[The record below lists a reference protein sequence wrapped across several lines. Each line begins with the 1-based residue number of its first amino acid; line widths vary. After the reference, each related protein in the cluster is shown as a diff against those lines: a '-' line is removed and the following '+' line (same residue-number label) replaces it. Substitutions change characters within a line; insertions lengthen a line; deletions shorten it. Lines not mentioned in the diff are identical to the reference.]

1 LKRLAA
7 DRLDALAADVAARA
21 LLRLQAATRADRVL
35 RDVASDV
42 TPDNEIVDGSGSS
55 DLEEP
60 MYRWISSKPYP
71 HHDRW
76 RVWFKTLDGERSY
89 QTFETLADAHSFVS
103 TGARRTLRGGGH
115 PVADLLERYL
125 ESRADLKASSIR
137 TLRFRLG
144 ALFQQRRAMPVEAFP
159 WAKAWK
165 QYVSVQSVDSQ
176 HGVVGAL
183 RGFLSYC
190 RAAGLLKKAPDLPSI
205 RGRKRRGKAQLRIDE
220 ARKLVAE
227 ALRAGD
233 PLALAA
239 ATMVLTGLRPG
250 EVMALKVRDCDDGGA
265 VLWVESGKTAAA
277 RRAVE
282 VAAELRPFLVGV
294 TAARPA
300 FDPLFEHQPRR
311 KRAAQ
316 DQLKSRTDAL
326 LRRLRTLCAEAK
338 VPAVVPHS
346 LRGLHATLAS
356 GFGATSHAVA
366 AALGHTSFVVTAR
379 HYVDR
384 NTLEQARSRRS
395 REVLRGN
402 CHPES
407 VTAAAKTA

>member
-1 LKRLAA
+1 
-7 DRLDALAADVAARA
+7 
-21 LLRLQAATRADRVL
+21 
-35 RDVASDV
+35 
-42 TPDNEIVDGSGSS
+42 
-55 DLEEP
+55 

-76 RVWFKTLDGERSY
+76 RVWFKTLEGQRSY
-89 QTFETLADAHSFVS
+89 QTFDTLADANSFVT
-103 TGARRTLRGGGH
+103 TGARRILRGGGH
-115 PVADLLERYL
+115 PVADLLDRYL
-125 ESRADLKASSIR
+125 ESRADLKASTIR

-144 ALFQQRRAMPVEAFP
+144 ALFQQRRAMPVEVFP
-159 WAKAWK
+159 WAKAWN
-165 QYVSVQSVDSQ
+165 QYVAVQSVDSQ

-190 RAAGLLKKAPDLPSI
+190 RTAGLLKKAPDPPSI
-205 RGRKRRGKAQLRIDE
+205 KGRKRRGKSQLPHRRSE
-220 ARKLVAE
+220 EGRRRSPARRLSA
-227 ALRAGD
+227 RFRGSD
-233 PLALAA
+233 H
-239 ATMVLTGLRPG
+239 
-250 EVMALKVRDCDDGGA
+250 GA
-265 VLWVESGKTAAA
+265 HRAAA
-277 RRAVE
+277 RRGHGPQGAG
-282 VAAELRPFLVGV
+282 LRRRRGGALGGIRQDGRRPPGGRGRGGAPTLPRRSRG
-294 TAARPA
+294 RPA
-300 FDPLFEHQPRR
+300 RRSIRLFEHRPRR

-326 LRRLRTLCAEAK
+326 LRRLRRLCAEAK

-384 NTLEQARSRRS
+384 DILEQARSRRS
-395 REVLRGN
+395 REVLSGN

-407 VTAAAKTA
+407 VTAGAKTA

>member
-1 LKRLAA
+1 
-7 DRLDALAADVAARA
+7 
-21 LLRLQAATRADRVL
+21 
-35 RDVASDV
+35 
-42 TPDNEIVDGSGSS
+42 
-55 DLEEP
+55 
-60 MYRWISSKPYP
+60 
-71 HHDRW
+71 
-76 RVWFKTLDGERSY
+76 
-89 QTFETLADAHSFVS
+89 
-103 TGARRTLRGGGH
+103 
-115 PVADLLERYL
+115 
-125 ESRADLKASSIR
+125 
-137 TLRFRLG
+137 
-144 ALFQQRRAMPVEAFP
+144 MPVEAFP
-159 WAKAWK
+159 WAKAWN
-165 QYVSVQSVDSQ
+165 QHVAVQSVDSQ

-190 RAAGLLKKAPDLPSI
+190 RTAGLLRKAPDLPSI
-205 RGRKRRGKAQLRIDE
+205 KGRKRRGKSQLRIDE

-233 PLALAA
+233 PLAFAA

-250 EVMALKVRDCDDGGA
+250 EVMALKVRDCDDGAA

-282 VAAELRPFLVGV
+282 VAAELRPFLAGV
-294 TAARPA
+294 AAGRSA
-300 FDPLFEHQPRR
+300 FDSLFEHRPRR

-326 LRRLRTLCAEAK
+326 LRRLRKLCAEAK

-384 NTLEQARSRRS
+384 DILERARSRRS
-395 REVLRGN
+395 REVLSGN

-407 VTAAAKTA
+407 VTAGAKTA